1 MNSLIKR
8 CLFGCAFLM
17 PFSAYAAGGAGLS
30 FDEWYEE
37 FRREAVEKGVSAQ
50 ILDSAFFDVKLIP
63 AVISFDRKQPEF
75 RQDFQSYIDNAIN
88 SLRIRKAQ
96 RLLQTHKEI
105 FDEISK
111 KYGVPA
117 PYLAAFWGMETN
129 FGNSFGRFSIINA
142 LATLAYDTR
151 RPDFF
156 RSELMKAIRLI
167 QKGIPP
173 EKMKGSWAGAMGNFQ
188 FMPSTYLEYGVDYDN
203 DGYIDLWNSLPDA
216 LASAANYLSS
226 EGWNPKL
233 PWGREVFLP
242 KKFDW
247 TLIER
252 KKTIAEW
259 KKEGVRFAGEIEEPE
274 TTPAEL
280 FLPAGIQGPAFL
292 VYSNFRVIMKWNKS
306 VLYAVSVGHLADR
319 IQGKP
324 AFVKKYR
331 EKTAP
336 FTMENSMEVQKIL
349 AELKLYN
356 GEIDGVLGRRSREA
370 VRRFQKMYD
379 LPEDGYA
386 NASLLEFMR
395 LVINGEV
402 EQSELTFDEIV
413 DLQKILSKGQYYK
426 GPIDGKLG
434 KTTQQG
440 IDLFKKVY
448 GIRSEKT
455 DRRLLEKMK
464 VQHLRNM
471 ENGEIDP
478 LVKEFRRREELRLRE
493 EMKKK
498 RELARKKAM
507 ERRRREEERKHKERQ
522 KALKLQ
528 KEKKT
533 VKPVES
539 KVKNQQKPSTSV
551 PGAAVKKNAK
561 GVETKNSANKEK
573 KT

>member
-1 MNSLIKR
+1 MNSLMKW
-8 CLFGCAFLM
+8 CLFGCAVFAPL
-17 PFSAYAAGGAGLS
+17 PASAAGGAGLS

-37 FRREAVEKGVSAQ
+37 FRREAVENGVSAQ
-50 ILDSAFFDVKLIP
+50 TLDSAFFDVRLLP
-63 AVISFDRKQPEF
+63 SVISFDRKQPEF

-88 SLRIRKAQ
+88 ALRIRKA
-96 RLLQTHKEI
+96 RRMLQNHKKI
-105 FDEISK
+105 FDEISA

-117 PYLAAFWGMETN
+117 PYLVAFWGMETD
-129 FGNSFGRFSIINA
+129 FGNSAGRFSIINA

-167 QKGIPP
+167 QKGVPP

-188 FMPSTYLEYGVDYDN
+188 FMPSTYLEYGVDYDG
-203 DGYIDLWNSLPDA
+203 DGFVDLWNSLPDA

-252 KKTIAEW
+252 KRTLKEW
-259 KKEGVRFAGEIEEPE
+259 KEEGVVSPEPPAE
-274 TTPAEL
+274 PDATPAEL

-324 AFVKKYR
+324 PFIKKYK

-349 AELKLYN
+349 AELKLYA
-356 GEIDGVLGRRSREA
+356 GDIDGVLGRRSREA

-386 NASLLEFMR
+386 NPSLLQFMR
-395 LVINGEV
+395 LVMNGEV
-402 EQSELTFDEIV
+402 EQDELTFDEV
-413 DLQKILSKGQYYK
+413 VELQKILSKGQYYK
-426 GPIDGKLG
+426 GPLDGKLG
-434 KTTQQG
+434 KTTRQG
-440 IDLFKKVY
+440 IELYKKVY

-455 DRRLLEKMK
+455 DRKLLEKMRI
-464 VQHLRNM
+464 QYQRNM
-471 ENGEIDP
+471 EDGEIDP
-478 LVKEFRRREELRLRE
+478 LVKEFRRKEELRLRE

-498 RELARKKAM
+498 RAIAKKKAE
-507 ERRRREEERKHKERQ
+507 ERRLREEKRKRERQ
-522 KALKLQ
+522 RRIRSAKQKAAAAAQRGKSE
-528 KEKKT
+528 KPAEKADASDKKNKKT
-533 VKPVES
+533 EMS
-539 KVKNQQKPSTSV
+539 AEKVKKL
-551 PGAAVKKNAK
+551 
-561 GVETKNSANKEK
+561 
-573 KT
+573 

>member
-1 MNSLIKR
+1 M
-8 CLFGCAFLM
+8 
-17 PFSAYAAGGAGLS
+17 
-30 FDEWYEE
+30 
-37 FRREAVEKGVSAQ
+37 
-50 ILDSAFFDVKLIP
+50 
-63 AVISFDRKQPEF
+63 
-75 RQDFQSYIDNAIN
+75 
-88 SLRIRKAQ
+88 
-96 RLLQTHKEI
+96 
-105 FDEISK
+105 
-111 KYGVPA
+111 
-117 PYLAAFWGMETN
+117 
-129 FGNSFGRFSIINA
+129 
-142 LATLAYDTR
+142 
-151 RPDFF
+151 
-156 RSELMKAIRLI
+156 
-167 QKGIPP
+167 
-173 EKMKGSWAGAMGNFQ
+173 
-188 FMPSTYLEYGVDYDN
+188 
-203 DGYIDLWNSLPDA
+203 
-216 LASAANYLSS
+216 
-226 EGWNPKL
+226 
-233 PWGREVFLP
+233 
-242 KKFDW
+242 
-247 TLIER
+247 
-252 KKTIAEW
+252 
-259 KKEGVRFAGEIEEPE
+259 
-274 TTPAEL
+274 
-280 FLPAGIQGPAFL
+280 
-292 VYSNFRVIMKWNKS
+292 
-306 VLYAVSVGHLADR
+306 LYAVSVGHLADR

-507 ERRRREEERKHKERQ
+507 ERRRREEERKREERQ

-561 GVETKNSANKEK
+561 GVETKNSADKEK
-573 KT
+573 KHK